1 MMTSAFPTLPVRSH
15 SKSKLNGAFHI
26 KLTYNGIS
34 IELEMWVSYNLQDAV
49 VEVSDNFA
57 EEIPIAKL
65 PIVGVPGIGLEV
77 GVGLGLFT
85 EGDTKVSFDLT
96 GGKGRLYLQGAGFS
110 NRRASA
116 ACPKNPS

>member
-1 MMTSAFPTLPVRSH
+1 MPSTS
-15 SKSKLNGAFHI
+15 

-34 IELEMWVSYNLQDAV
+34 IELETWVSYNLQDAV
-49 VEVSDNFA
+49 IEVSDNFA
-57 EEIPIAKL
+57 QEIPIAKL

-77 GVGLGLFT
+77 GMGLGLFT
-85 EGDTKVSFDLT
+85 EGDTEVSFDLT
-96 GGKGRLYLQGAGFS
+96 AARPASPQRAEFS